1 MNTTQQIDTTQS
13 TETNI
18 FDKKDLIF
26 IAIAVFI
33 AGWIVK
39 IPRLIHMEDDLFIAR
54 NISFIVFPLLIC
66 YFTWKKHISYKTL
79 IVPAIIIG
87 LSAVFINLLPANEK
101 SDTLILSTMHLPIL
115 IWSLVGFSFT
125 GNNLKNVVERVGFLR
140 FNGDLVVMGAVMALS
155 AALFTAI
162 TIGLYQLI
170 DIDIREFYV
179 DYVVTWGLPAIPIIA
194 TVLVINNPTL
204 VGRVSPIIAKIFTP
218 FVFISLAIFLGAIFA
233 TKKDPFNDREFLVV
247 FNALLVGVMAII
259 LFSISEASKGRNNK
273 IQLLFLAG
281 LSILTIIDNG
291 IALSA
296 IIFRIVEFGITPNRL
311 AVLGSNLL
319 MFIHLITI
327 AYQLLNILNKKAE
340 IIAVEN
346 TIAKYLPLYTIW
358 AAVVVFVF
366 PIVFGN
372 K

>member
-1 MNTTQQIDTTQS
+1 MNTTQQFDSLSNSDTS
-13 TETNI
+13 I

-54 NISFIVFPLLIC
+54 NISFIVFPLLIF
-66 YFTWKKHISYKTL
+66 YFTWKKNIPYKTL
-79 IVPAIIIG
+79 VIPAIIIG
-87 LSAVFINLLPANEK
+87 LSAIFINLLPANDK

-125 GNNLKNVVERVGFLR
+125 GNSLKNVAERVAFLR
-140 FNGDLVVMGAVMALS
+140 FNGDLVVMGAVMLLAS
-155 AALFTAI
+155 ALFTAI
-162 TIGLYQLI
+162 TWGLYELI
-170 DIDIREFYV
+170 GINIQTFYV
-179 DYVVTWGLPAIPIIA
+179 DYVITWGLPAIPIIA
-194 TVLVINNPTL
+194 TVLVMNNPNL
-204 VGRVSPIIAKIFTP
+204 VGKVSPIIAKIFTP

-233 TKKDPFNDREFLVV
+233 TKKDPFTDREFLVV
-247 FNALLVGVMAII
+247 FNALLIGVMAII

-281 LSILTIIDNG
+281 LSILTILVNG

-296 IIFRIVEFGITPNRL
+296 ITFRIIEFGISPNRM
-311 AVLGSNLL
+311 AVLGSNML

-327 AYQLLNILNKKAE
+327 AYQLLNLLNKKSD
-340 IIAVEN
+340 IIAVEK
-346 TIAKYLPLYTIW
+346 TIAKYLPVYTTW
-358 AAVVVFVF
+358 TAVVVFAF
-366 PIVFGN
+366 PILFGN